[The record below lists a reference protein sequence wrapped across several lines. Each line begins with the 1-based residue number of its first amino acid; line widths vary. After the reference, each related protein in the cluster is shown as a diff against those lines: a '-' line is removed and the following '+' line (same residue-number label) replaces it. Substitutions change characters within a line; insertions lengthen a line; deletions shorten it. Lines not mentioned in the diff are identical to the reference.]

1 MSTFS
6 YMDNVQH
13 SLSRFTIGVSVFITD
28 ITKEHKYFIIIFDLE
43 NPDLVQLLEVGFSV
57 KGQPILGVSVTA
69 GVLNRTRLRPM
80 VGS

>member
-1 MSTFS
+1 
-6 YMDNVQH
+6 VA
-13 SLSRFTIGVSVFITD
+13 SVFIIDTS
-28 ITKEHKYFIIIFDLE
+28 KEYKYFIIILDLE